1 MKQGCISLN
10 DFPRYN
16 KLNDYLLARFGRKV
30 YKLAIDA
37 GFTCPTR
44 DGTLG
49 TGGCIFCSQAGSG
62 DFAESGQDV
71 REQLKSA
78 RERIENKLP
87 EGAGFISYFQ
97 SFTNTYAPTEKL
109 REMYY
114 AVIEDPDVVALSVAT
129 RPDCISESCLALLAE
144 SNRTKPVFVELG
156 LQTSNEKTAEYINR
170 CYKNEVFSEAVSRLR
185 REGIEVIVHMIL
197 GLPGETVSDMVNTA
211 KFVSDHDVQ
220 GVKLQLLHVLKNT
233 RLAETDYEPMEME
246 KYFFCLGEC
255 LEHIRSDIVIHRLT
269 GDGDKKI
276 LIAPLWSGDK
286 HAVLN
291 GFAKYMEEHDIVQGK
306 KSSSD

>member
-1 MKQGCISLN
+1 MS
-10 DFPRYN
+10 DMPRYN
-16 KLNDYLLARFGRKV
+16 KLNDYLLSRFGRKV

-44 DGTLG
+44 DGTLS

-62 DFAESGQDV
+62 DFAESGDDV
-71 REQLKSA
+71 RQQLFRAK
-78 RERIENKLP
+78 ERIKSKLP
-87 EGAGFISYFQ
+87 ENAGFISYFQ

-109 REMYY
+109 REMYF
-114 AVIEDPDVVALSVAT
+114 AAIEDEDVIALSVAT
-129 RPDCISESCLALLAE
+129 RPDCISESCLELLGE
-144 SNRTKPVFVELG
+144 INKIKPVFVELG

-170 CYKNEVFSEAVSRLR
+170 CYKNETFTDCVSRLR
-185 REGIEVIVHMIL
+185 SKGIEVVVHVIL
-197 GLPGETVSDMVNTA
+197 GLPDETVEDMVKTVE
-211 KFVSDHDVQ
+211 FVSRHDVQ
-220 GVKLQLLHVLKNT
+220 GVKLQLLHVLKGT

-246 KYFFCLGEC
+246 EYFFALGEC
-255 LEHIRSDIVIHRLT
+255 LEHIRPDIVIHRLT

-306 KSSSD
+306 RAT

>member
-1 MKQGCISLN
+1 MS
-10 DFPRYN
+10 DMPRYN
-16 KLNDYLLARFGRKV
+16 KLNDYLLSRFGRKV

-44 DGTLG
+44 DGTLS

-62 DFAESGQDV
+62 DFAESGDDV
-71 REQLKSA
+71 RQQLFRAK
-78 RERIENKLP
+78 ERIKPKLP
-87 EGAGFISYFQ
+87 ENAGFISYFQ

-109 REMYY
+109 REMYF
-114 AVIEDPDVVALSVAT
+114 AAIEDDDVVALSVAT
-129 RPDCISESCLALLAE
+129 RPDCISESCLELLAE
-144 SNRTKPVFVELG
+144 INRIKPVFVEFG

-170 CYKNEVFSEAVSRLR
+170 CYKNEVFTDAVSRLR
-185 REGIEVIVHMIL
+185 SKGIEVIVHVIL
-197 GLPGETVSDMVNTA
+197 GLPGETVEDMVKTVE
-211 KFVSDHDVQ
+211 FVSHHDVQ
-220 GVKLQLLHVLKNT
+220 GIKLQLLHVLKGT

-246 KYFFCLGEC
+246 EYFFALGEC
-255 LEHIRSDIVIHRLT
+255 LEHIRPDIVIHRLT

-306 KSSSD
+306 RAT

>member
-49 TGGCIFCSQAGSG
+49 TGGCIFCSAAGSG
-62 DFAESGQDV
+62 DFAESGSDV
-71 REQLKSA
+71 REQLKRA
-78 RERIENKLP
+78 RGRIEKKLP

-114 AVIEDPDVVALSVAT
+114 AAIEDPDIVALSVAT

-144 SNRTKPVFVELG
+144 INRIKPVFVELG

-185 REGIEVIVHMIL
+185 GEGIEVIVHMIL

-211 KFVSDHDVQ
+211 RFVSAHDVQ
-220 GVKLQLLHVLKNT
+220 GAKLQLLHVLKNT

-246 KYFFCLGEC
+246 DYFFCLGKC
-255 LEHIRSDIVIHRLT
+255 LEHIRRDIVIHRLT

-291 GFAKYMEEHDIVQGK
+291 GFARYMEEHDIVQGK
-306 KSSSD
+306 KSDSI